1 MNILKNFIVIE
12 GLDGSGKSSQI
23 NFLKEKF
30 QSMGKKVYLTHEPT
44 DNKIGSLVR
53 QVLQKKFSTSSKAL
67 ALLYAADR
75 EDHLY
80 NEEYGIVKYL
90 NEGYIVISDRYFFS
104 SFAYQ
109 GVDVD
114 SEFVKYIN
122 NFPYPESV
130 IYLDTPV
137 SSCINRIEK
146 RGEEK
151 EIFDEEAYLTSVKN
165 NFDKIF
171 AALDDKITFTHLDGS
186 LSIAQLS
193 QELEK
198 LFFN

>member
-30 QSMGKKVYLTHEPT
+30 QSLGKKVYLTHEPT

-53 QVLQKKFSTSSKAL
+53 QVLQKKFVTSSKAL

-90 NEGYIVISDRYFFS
+90 NEGYVVISDRYFFS

-109 GVDVD
+109 GVEVD
-114 SEFVKYIN
+114 DEFVKYIN

-137 SSCINRIEK
+137 EYCVNRIEK

-151 EIFDEEAYLTSVKN
+151 EIFDQAEYLTSVKN
-165 NFDKIF
+165 NFDALFSSLDSKI
-171 AALDDKITFTHLDGS
+171 KYTHLDGKQS
-186 LSIAQLS
+186 IETLSK
-193 QELEK
+193 ELEN